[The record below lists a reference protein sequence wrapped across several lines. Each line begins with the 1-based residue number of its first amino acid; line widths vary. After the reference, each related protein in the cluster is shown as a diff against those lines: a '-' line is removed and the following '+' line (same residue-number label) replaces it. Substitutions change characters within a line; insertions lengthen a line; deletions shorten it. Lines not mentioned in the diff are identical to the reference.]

1 MKILKFGGTSV
12 GSIESFN
19 QVINIISEK
28 HKQDKIAVVV
38 SAIGGVTDKLIKSVE
53 LAAQKDSAY
62 KSIIEEIKIIHFKF
76 LVELTKEQDN
86 SGTKEKINTLLLDL
100 ERKLTGIFLIEEYT
114 DRLSDT
120 VISIGEQLSKTL
132 MVASLKSRGI
142 NAIDFEAAEFI
153 KTNSHFGNADVD
165 FYITDKL
172 IQKKFRNIDRDTIP
186 IINGFTGSNS
196 NGHVTTLGRSGSDYT
211 ATILAGAL
219 NADSVEIWTDVDG
232 ILSADPRI
240 VQDAKIIKEI
250 NYNDAAE
257 LAFLGAKV
265 IFPKAME
272 PVKSKNIP
280 IIVLNTF
287 NTAFEGT
294 VICERL
300 GNFNS
305 EIISITSL
313 NNLSIVSL
321 SDITEE
327 INYSVLT
334 KVISR
339 LNKFSLPIISL
350 NHSLANRAI
359 TILTYSQKISRFID
373 DIREELKPEL
383 EHKAVKNLSVINN
396 ISLVT
401 IIGNKTDNQPETFKK
416 ISDTLERLNIDSL
429 TYLSGTEGKNYSF
442 LMDKIDTKVVIAAL
456 HETFFTDPVN
466 VNVA

>member
-12 GSIESFN
+12 GTIESFSK
-19 QVINIISEK
+19 VVDIITEK
-28 HKQDKIAVVV
+28 AKQDKIAVVI
-38 SAIGGVTDKLIKSVE
+38 SAIGGITDKLIQAVE
-53 LAAQKDSAY
+53 LAAIKDTSY
-62 KSIIEEIKIIHFKF
+62 KDLVEEIKIIHYKF
-76 LVELTKEQDN
+76 LIELINQDHTDHTKQVINNVLLEL
-86 SGTKEKINTLLLDL
+86 EK
-100 ERKLTGIFLIEEYT
+100 KLTGVYLIEQYT
-114 DRLSDT
+114 NRLSDAI
-120 VISIGEQLSKTL
+120 ISLGEQLSRTLLSAALKT
-132 MVASLKSRGI
+132 RGI
-142 NAIDFEAAEFI
+142 HAENFEAAEFI
-153 KTNSHFGNADVD
+153 KTNSHYGNADVD
-165 FYITDKL
+165 FAITDSL
-172 IQKKFRNIDRDTIP
+172 IQKTFKAVERNTVP
-186 IINGFTGSNS
+186 IVNGFTGSDE
-196 NGHVTTLGRSGSDYT
+196 NGYITTLGRSGSDYT
-211 ATILAGAL
+211 ATILAAAL
-219 NADSVEIWTDVDG
+219 DADSVEIWTDVDG

-240 VQDAKIIKEI
+240 VNDTKIIKEI

-272 PVKSKNIP
+272 PAKAKKIP

-287 NTAFEGT
+287 NNAFEGT
-294 VICERL
+294 IICERI
-300 GNFNS
+300 GNFTS

-334 KVISR
+334 KVINR
-339 LNKFSLPIISL
+339 LNKLSLPIISL

-359 TILTYSQKISRFID
+359 TILTYSHKISRFID

-401 IIGNKTDNQPETFKK
+401 IIGNKTDNQPETIKK
-416 ISDTLERLNIDSL
+416 ISDTLERLNVDSL

-442 LMDKIDTKVVIAAL
+442 LMDKIDTSIVISAL
-456 HETFFTDPVN
+456 HETFFKDSVN
-466 VNVA
+466 INVA

>member
-12 GSIESFN
+12 GTIESFK
-19 QVINIISEK
+19 QVLNIICEK
-28 HKQDKIAVVV
+28 HGNDKIAVVV
-38 SAIGGVTDKLIKSVE
+38 SAIGGITDKLIKSVE
-53 LAAQKDSAY
+53 LAAVKDTSY
-62 KSIIEEIKIIHFKF
+62 KTIVEEVKMVHYKF
-76 LVELTKEQDN
+76 LVELINKDHIDNTKQKMN
-86 SGTKEKINTLLLDL
+86 SILLELEK
-100 ERKLTGIFLIEEYT
+100 KLTGIYLIEEYT
-114 DRLSDT
+114 DRLSDS
-120 VISIGEQLSKTL
+120 VISMGELLSKTL
-132 MVASLKSRGI
+132 MVSALKSRGVE
-142 NAIDFEAAEFI
+142 AEDFEAAEFI
-153 KTNSHFGNADVD
+153 KTNSHFGNAEVD
-165 FYITDKL
+165 FEISNKI
-172 IQKKFRNIDRDTIP
+172 IQKKFKDLKREVIP
-186 IINGFTGSNS
+186 IVNGFTGSNQ
-196 NGHVTTLGRSGSDYT
+196 NGHITTLGRSGSDYT
-211 ATILAGAL
+211 ATIIAGAID
-219 NADSVEIWTDVDG
+219 ADSVEIWTDVDG

-240 VQDAKIIKEI
+240 VSEAKIIKEI

-280 IIVLNTF
+280 INVLNTF

-294 VICERL
+294 VICERI
-300 GNFNS
+300 GNFTS

-313 NNLSIVSL
+313 NNLSLVSL

-334 KVISR
+334 KVINR
-339 LNKFSLPIISL
+339 LNKLSLPIISL

-359 TILTYSQKISRFID
+359 SILTYSQKISRFID
-373 DIREELKPEL
+373 NIREELKPEL
-383 EHKAVKNLSVINN
+383 EHKAVKNLSVLNN

-442 LMDKIDTKVVIAAL
+442 LMDKIDTSIVIAAL
-456 HETFFTDPVN
+456 HETFFTDSVN